1 MSFFKKIR
9 EKYMKNNFSLAIL
22 SVAIAVCL
30 WLFISLTQY
39 PSVQKTIQH
48 IPVTV
53 DIMGSSAGQNGLQVI
68 SCSVEEVTV
77 ELLGSRTEVGNLN
90 SDNLVAYF
98 DADSVSSAGTKNLT
112 LKIRSDS
119 GINYEVKSIMPDKAT
134 VVFDKIETREFPI
147 SPKTPNVDIVEGKEI
162 FADDYACDPSVVQIT
177 GPSAQLDKIS
187 KCYALSKKDMSLS
200 SSYVLSS
207 DEIQLY
213 TEDNILIDQSELR
226 FSNQNFNITI
236 PVRTQKSV
244 GLTVTIINA
253 PENFDQSTIKLRLS
267 ADTVTLACN
276 NSETEIP
283 DTISVGMIPLNE
295 IKPGFSKTF
304 SLSTSLESSEFI
316 NVSDLQTV
324 TVTLD
329 DNDLTQTD
337 MLIDKSRINI
347 SNKPDSIYDY
357 EVLTQQLDV
366 VLVGSEES
374 LAEIT
379 PEDIVVEVNLLN
391 ASITTDQ
398 FNWNATYSCPDYDDV
413 WVITNSKI
421 SIQRTPKQIETAAAD
436 AFSNID
442 TTVTTT
448 QQ

>member
-1 MSFFKKIR
+1 
-9 EKYMKNNFSLAIL
+9 MKNNFSLAIL
-22 SVAIAVCL
+22 SIAIAICL
-30 WLFISLTQY
+30 WLFIALTQY
-39 PSVQKTIQH
+39 PSVPKTVQH
-48 IPVTV
+48 IPVSI
-53 DIMGSSAGQNGLQVI
+53 DITGSSAGQNGLQVI

-98 DADSVSSAGTKNLT
+98 DADSVSSAGTKNLSI
-112 LKIRSDS
+112 KIKSDS
-119 GINYEVKSIMPDKAT
+119 GVNYEVRSVTPDKAT

-147 SPKTPNVDIVEGKEI
+147 SPKTPNVDVVEGKEI
-162 FADDYACDPSVVQIT
+162 FADDYVCDPSIVQIT

-236 PVRTQKSV
+236 PVRTQKNV

-253 PENFDQSTIKLRLS
+253 PDNFDRDTIKFKLS

-283 DTISVGMIPLNE
+283 DTISIGMIPLNE
-295 IKPGFSKTF
+295 IKPGFTKTF

-316 NVSDLQTV
+316 NVSELETV
-324 TVTLD
+324 TVTLED
-329 DNDLTQTD
+329 GDLTQTD

-347 SNKPDSIYDY
+347 SNIPDSTYDY
-357 EVLTQQLDV
+357 EILTQQLDV
-366 VLVGSEES
+366 TLVGSEES

-421 SIQRTPKQIETAAAD
+421 SIQRTPKQTDTTAVD
-436 AFSNID
+436 AFADGN
-442 TTVTTT
+442 TTVTATT
-448 QQ
+448 Q